1 MTLKAKRRAQA
12 QTGSLERDRQL
23 CFVLMRLYQA
33 LQNSGGCTAS
43 EEIAE
48 LEAKLK
54 KLQG

>member
-1 MTLKAKRRAQA
+1 
-12 QTGSLERDRQL
+12 
-23 CFVLMRLYQA
+23 MRLYQA